1 MKIATIRWFESQE
14 SYTWISVAV
23 ARTSGD
29 DGTTP
34 GKLHT
39 ACMGMGQ
46 KSVVSIPGLL
56 TSQPFHWG
64 VPFCHVFLCGT
75 DHSNYLIRFSE
86 SGVGTAQNGMQYC

>member
-46 KSVVSIPGLL
+46 KSVVSNPGIVDFPAVSLGRAILSCIPV
-56 TSQPFHWG
+56 W
-64 VPFCHVFLCGT
+64 
-75 DHSNYLIRFSE
+75 D
-86 SGVGTAQNGMQYC
+86 